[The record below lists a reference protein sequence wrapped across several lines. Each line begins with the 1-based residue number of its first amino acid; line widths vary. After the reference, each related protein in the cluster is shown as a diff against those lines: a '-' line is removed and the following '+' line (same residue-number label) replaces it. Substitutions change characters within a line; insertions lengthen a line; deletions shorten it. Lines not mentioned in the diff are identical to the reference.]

1 MLNILFEKNSST
13 GLCMSIM
20 LLLLS
25 GFLLYG
31 LYKRYYELRINAHLR
46 TPNKRI
52 HLVSIRTVM
61 RIWGITAIL
70 LLCAYAGF
78 FYLAPESDNDAAA
91 CDIYDGVRYNG
102 ASDDD
107 IREQLEALKKD
118 SSSFSLQKEKP
129 NKHVTVTYAVNN
141 RKEYVYIVEY
151 DLLRKPFKDEMIVV
165 RSSDSSGWS
174 SSEHKL
180 DSQRIV
186 SMQTG
191 KLNSMCDA
199 QKQRIH
205 IYNYTKG
212 ENKDRIDYYDSYTI
226 EKGGI
231 HR

>member
-1 MLNILFEKNSST
+1 
-13 GLCMSIM
+13 
-20 LLLLS
+20 
-25 GFLLYG
+25 
-31 LYKRYYELRINAHLR
+31 
-46 TPNKRI
+46 
-52 HLVSIRTVM
+52 M

-70 LLCAYAGF
+70 LLCAYTGF

-91 CDIYDGVRYNG
+91 CHTYDGVRYNG
-102 ASDDD
+102 ARDDD